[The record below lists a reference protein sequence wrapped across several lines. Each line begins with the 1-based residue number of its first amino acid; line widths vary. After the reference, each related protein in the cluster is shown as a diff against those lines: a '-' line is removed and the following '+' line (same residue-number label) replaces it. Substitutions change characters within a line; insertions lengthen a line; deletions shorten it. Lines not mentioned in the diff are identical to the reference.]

1 MWLALSTGKKVLKR
15 EKNISGIGVGKAC
28 HYARKNMV
36 PLEGQHV
43 CKLDVQMVP
52 IGDGQ
57 NFRACVW
64 TVPVKG
70 QDVIMLVMTVP
81 LDGRH

>member
-1 MWLALSTGKKVLKR
+1 
-15 EKNISGIGVGKAC
+15 
-28 HYARKNMV
+28 MV

-43 CKLDVQMVP
+43 CKLDLQMVP

-57 NFRACVW
+57 NFLARVW

-81 LDGRH
+81 LGGRH

>member
-1 MWLALSTGKKVLKR
+1 ML
-15 EKNISGIGVGKAC
+15 GIGGGKAC

-36 PLEGQHV
+36 PLEGQPV

-57 NFRACVW
+57 NFLARVW